1 MLFIHELFLCC
12 WFSGPVL
19 PHFRLVL
26 AISRVIKIKLTN
38 SCKRKAVAWS
48 SLEGTQRGEIAD
60 IKYWLATLESLG
72 PWKGRPWGPYT
83 EVHEASQ
90 HVSSGQLAEITEYRN
105 LGFYFSMICWW
116 QRGERLKRN
125 ELLIFQF
132 VQRMNFKCLKELCW
146 WGKLRNISM
155 GEGKNILVPNIL
167 TTE

>member
-83 EVHEASQ
+83 EVSMKPVSMSPLDNLLRSQSIETWASTFLWFAGDREEKGLKEM
-90 HVSSGQLAEITEYRN
+90 SCW
-105 LGFYFSMICWW
+105 YFSLFREWI
-116 QRGERLKRN
+116 LNVSKN
-125 ELLIFQF
+125 F
-132 VQRMNFKCLKELCW
+132 VGGGNWETLVWVK
-146 WGKLRNISM
+146 GK
-155 GEGKNILVPNIL
+155 
-167 TTE
+167 TF